1 MSDKFQELSEIGQL
15 VESKNINNVET
26 LEKFKMNSNISNS

>member
-15 VESKNINNVET
+15 AESKNINNVET